1 MEVFEGIGSRNNRV
15 KSRGIELY
23 MCKRFILEICCPWLY
38 KETVID
44 FYPGLI
50 IQTTVPAKS
59 LDNQLSKVMF
69 TKIVV
74 FLFKHYQNGKIF
86 LLNVT
91 MWQGRSQE
99 RACPTTSPTHK
110 HTHTQKS
117 IFSGSVL
124 AIWCVCDFFSWPMH
138 IPLAGNIS
146 DQSVDHNIQR
156 FLY

>member
-1 MEVFEGIGSRNNRV
+1 M
-15 KSRGIELY
+15 
-23 MCKRFILEICCPWLY
+23 
-38 KETVID
+38 ID

-99 RACPTTSPTHK
+99 RACPTTPPTHK
-110 HTHTQKS
+110 HTHTHKRAYFLALSLLSGVFVIFFHDLCTFLLLATFQISQLIIIYKS
-117 IFSGSVL
+117 FCTSTY
-124 AIWCVCDFFSWPMH
+124 AIERM
-138 IPLAGNIS
+138 
-146 DQSVDHNIQR
+146 IQIMV
-156 FLY
+156 YCCNTVYDKQI